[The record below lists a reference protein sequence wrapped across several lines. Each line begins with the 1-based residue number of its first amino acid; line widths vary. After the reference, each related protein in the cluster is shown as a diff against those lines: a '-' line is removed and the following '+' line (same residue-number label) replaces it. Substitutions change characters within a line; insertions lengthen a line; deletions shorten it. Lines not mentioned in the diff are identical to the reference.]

1 MEHRSAQLKIS
12 GEGAPEVEKLQNG
25 RYRLEFR
32 CTGFS
37 KTDWYANY
45 SEGRIF
51 ADFGSLMDAEMVI
64 DGVGG
69 SNAIPDSVY
78 PDMRLR
84 ENRLE
89 YTPSGTLVVY
99 FAYETLTDT
108 FVQVKDDNVDYEL
121 NGLRRVTRPLIAK
134 AGTSYAKVVGTDT
147 ISHSVAG
154 GATVT
159 LTLGA
164 FSIDNDDAATT
175 ITETWLEAGTLSKS
189 NDYVGSQEAIVIQ
202 AIGEVPATPSGYSLA
217 KTDVSDF
224 EGYSTNSYTFL
235 KDGAVM
241 SRSRDSVGSQQ
252 AVVFEVF
259 NGTPTTADANTY
271 GGGSGYV
278 IANEQESDVDGVKTT
293 RYTFLE
299 PSILSRSEDAVGS
312 QKAIVIEAFGEVP
325 STPTGYS
332 LARTDV
338 SDFEGYSTNSYT
350 FLKSD
355 TELSRSNDYVGSQL
369 AESIEVFN
377 PSIQPTPTVAGAILG
392 SKTQSDVGGIPTIR
406 YTFLN
411 AGATLSTS
419 EKNLSEGVKQV
430 TIQFFETEGVTVGP
444 VIARET
450 RDVDGIPTISV
461 TTLQDKDG
469 NSIVNAGTN
478 LAHSYDQMVGFTYP
492 GVVEIELK
500 DLTGTGS
507 LYDFESKDFKL
518 SPPTEAKIKATTYV
532 FFQNSNQIVA
542 SDYIY
547 DGAIGFWNPTEWAR
561 GSAVGI
567 GWNYAPF
574 SKSLAFRGY
583 RSIPSSYSGIEG
595 GNPWALI
602 SGTRMYFN
610 TAWEILVTGGPQ
622 SPDGKK
628 FVLDVK
634 ISTAFD
640 DVVGST
646 YYKKIITV
654 ATIPTQGS
662 DTIT

>member
-134 AGTSYAKVVGTDT
+134 ADTAYAKVVGTDT

-175 ITETWLEAGTLSKS
+175 ITETWLEAGTLSQS

-325 STPTGYS
+325 ATPSGYS
-332 LARTDV
+332 LAR
-338 SDFEGYSTNSYT
+338 
-350 FLKSD
+350 K
-355 TELSRSNDYVGSQL
+355 
-369 AESIEVFN
+369 
-377 PSIQPTPTVAGAILG
+377 
-392 SKTQSDVGGIPTIR
+392 
-406 YTFLN
+406 
-411 AGATLSTS
+411 
-419 EKNLSEGVKQV
+419 
-430 TIQFFETEGVTVGP
+430 
-444 VIARET
+444 
-450 RDVDGIPTISV
+450 
-461 TTLQDKDG
+461 
-469 NSIVNAGTN
+469 
-478 LAHSYDQMVGFTYP
+478 
-492 GVVEIELK
+492 
-500 DLTGTGS
+500 
-507 LYDFESKDFKL
+507 
-518 SPPTEAKIKATTYV
+518 
-532 FFQNSNQIVA
+532 
-542 SDYIY
+542 
-547 DGAIGFWNPTEWAR
+547 
-561 GSAVGI
+561 
-567 GWNYAPF
+567 
-574 SKSLAFRGY
+574 
-583 RSIPSSYSGIEG
+583 
-595 GNPWALI
+595 
-602 SGTRMYFN
+602 
-610 TAWEILVTGGPQ
+610 
-622 SPDGKK
+622 
-628 FVLDVK
+628 
-634 ISTAFD
+634 
-640 DVVGST
+640 
-646 YYKKIITV
+646 
-654 ATIPTQGS
+654 
-662 DTIT
+662 